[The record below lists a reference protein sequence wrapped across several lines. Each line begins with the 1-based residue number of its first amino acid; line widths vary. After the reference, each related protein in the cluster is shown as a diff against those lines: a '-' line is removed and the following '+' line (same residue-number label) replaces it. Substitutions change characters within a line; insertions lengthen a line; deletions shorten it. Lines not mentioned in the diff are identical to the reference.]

1 MNERLWPILALTC
14 FASLGNGQDGA
25 LPPTPVNGWG
35 TQGNLAWTKAQH
47 DAELEKAALAARQ
60 KKALMNSMAT
70 VAHKPPTITTAEQY
84 LQVYKPAV
92 PRSPEGSGASAP
104 ITRSNPYVPQFEN
117 TTAPSGGGGSSTANA
132 PASPPVTTPEKKSG
146 LFGLFKTKE
155 KEPEFS
161 GGSSTMPLPPAAAY
175 PEPAPGGIGSTS
187 APAPAPGTAPDMA
200 PVDPA
205 AREAALETATSGP
218 ADEKKPSLFG
228 RLFSKDKDATPAPAP
243 AAPSPYPAPGAA
255 PAPAPAPTETAGG
268 IPTPPSF
275 DDPAP
280 AMPAAP
286 SSAPAAPAT
295 PPTAP
300 PAPAAKPGS
309 DAAPASIFVDRS
321 RPAAAAPSASV
332 LTTTQATVSG
342 VLVRLYQGTQV
353 SVLERN
359 GSMARVR
366 LPDGREGT
374 IAASALSR

>member
-1 MNERLWPILALTC
+1 M
-14 FASLGNGQDGA
+14 
-25 LPPTPVNGWG
+25 PPTPVNGWG
-35 TQGNLAWTKAQH
+35 VQGNPAWTRAQNE
-47 DAELEKAALAARQ
+47 AELEKAALAARQ

-92 PRSPEGSGASAP
+92 PRSPEGAVAP
-104 ITRSNPYVPQFEN
+104 APVTRSNPYVPQFEN
-117 TTAPSGGGGSSTANA
+117 TPPRGGDGGTSAANA
-132 PASPPVTTPEKKSG
+132 PRSTTVTPPEKKSG

-155 KEPEFS
+155 KEPDFS
-161 GGSSTMPLPPAAAY
+161 ADSSAMPLPPAAAY
-175 PEPAPGGIGSTS
+175 PEPAPGAIGSAS
-187 APAPAPGTAPDMA
+187 APVVPAAPAPDMA

-205 AREAALETATSGP
+205 AREAAIETATSGT
-218 ADEKKPSLFG
+218 AEAKKPSLFG
-228 RLFSKDKDATPAPAP
+228 RLFSKDKE
-243 AAPSPYPAPGAA
+243 AA
-255 PAPAPAPTETAGG
+255 PAPAPVAPTPYPAPGGSPALAPAPTEVAGG

-275 DDPAP
+275 DDSAPAKPAP
-280 AMPAAP
+280 MPAAP
-286 SSAPAAPAT
+286 AAAPA
-295 PPTAP
+295 
-300 PAPAAKPGS
+300 PAEATGS

-321 RPAAAAPSASV
+321 RPAASAPSASV

-342 VLVRLYQGTQV
+342 VLVRLYEGTEV

>member
-1 MNERLWPILALTC
+1 MNERLWPILALSC
-14 FASLGNGQDGA
+14 FATLGNGQDGA

-35 TQGNLAWTKAQH
+35 VQGNPAWTRAQNE
-47 DAELEKAALAARQ
+47 AELEKAALAARQ

-84 LQVYKPAV
+84 LQVHKPAA
-92 PRSPEGSGASAP
+92 PRSPEGTAAPAP

-117 TTAPSGGGGSSTANA
+117 ASPRGGAGGSSAATP
-132 PASPPVTTPEKKSG
+132 PASATMTVPEKKSG

-161 GGSSTMPLPPAAAY
+161 SGSSGMPLPPAAAY
-175 PEPAPGGIGSTS
+175 PEPAPGAIGSATTAA
-187 APAPAPGTAPDMA
+187 APAAPASDMA
-200 PVDPA
+200 TVDPA
-205 AREAALETATSGP
+205 AREEAIETATTGTP
-218 ADEKKPSLFG
+218 EEKKPSLFG
-228 RLFSKDKDATPAPAP
+228 RFFSKDKEPASAPAP
-243 AAPSPYPAPGAA
+243 VAPTPYPAPGGS
-255 PAPAPAPTETAGG
+255 PAPAPTEVAGG

-280 AMPAAP
+280 AKP
-286 SSAPAAPAT
+286 T
-295 PPTAP
+295 PMP
-300 PAPAAKPGS
+300 PAPAAAPAPAEATGS
-309 DAAPASIFVDRS
+309 GAAPASIFVDRS
-321 RPAAAAPSASV
+321 RPAAPAPSASV

-342 VLVRLYQGTQV
+342 VLVRLYEGTEV

>member
-1 MNERLWPILALTC
+1 M
-14 FASLGNGQDGA
+14 
-25 LPPTPVNGWG
+25 PPTPVNGWG

-117 TTAPSGGGGSSTANA
+117 TTPPSGGGGSSTTNA

-187 APAPAPGTAPDMA
+187 APAPAPGTASDMA

-205 AREAALETATSGP
+205 AREEAIETATTGTP
-218 ADEKKPSLFG
+218 EEKKPSLFG
-228 RLFSKDKDATPAPAP
+228 RLFSKDKEPASAPAP
-243 AAPSPYPAPGAA
+243 VAPTPYPAPGGSPA
-255 PAPAPAPTETAGG
+255 PAPAPAPTEVAGG

-286 SSAPAAPAT
+286 SSAPAAPAA

>member
-1 MNERLWPILALTC
+1 
-14 FASLGNGQDGA
+14 
-25 LPPTPVNGWG
+25 
-35 TQGNLAWTKAQH
+35 
-47 DAELEKAALAARQ
+47 
-60 KKALMNSMAT
+60 
-70 VAHKPPTITTAEQY
+70 
-84 LQVYKPAV
+84 
-92 PRSPEGSGASAP
+92 
-104 ITRSNPYVPQFEN
+104 
-117 TTAPSGGGGSSTANA
+117 
-132 PASPPVTTPEKKSG
+132 VTTPEKKSG

-161 GGSSTMPLPPAAAY
+161 GGSSAMPLPPAAAY

-205 AREAALETATSGP
+205 AREAALETATTGP

-255 PAPAPAPTETAGG
+255 PAPAPAPAPTETAGG

-280 AMPAAP
+280 ATPAAP
-286 SSAPAAPAT
+286 PSAPAA